1 MTGRR
6 TLYLCDGRCGFA
18 SCEAL
23 ARHAMKALGVAFGS
37 TTENGRVRL
46 STLRC
51 RENAAYG
58 SIAMIDEDRYVIA
71 YPSELDALL
80 GAVMF

>member
-6 TLYLCDGRCGFA
+6 TLYLCDGRCGLA

-23 ARHAMKALGVAFGS
+23 ARHAMKVLGVAFGS
-37 TTENGRVRL
+37 TTANGRFRL
-46 STLRC
+46 ATLRC

-58 SIAMIDEDRYVIA
+58 SIAMIDEDRFVIA
-71 YPSELDALL
+71 HPSELDALL
-80 GAVMF
+80 GPVAA